1 MQRLLLASVACLFA
15 PGALGGG
22 IDQSGQP
29 VTLLF
34 RDGNYAEVS
43 LGYWMPTIRAEG
55 SAGNATENA
64 YGDLPDYSG
73 GIKKQFT
80 EAFSGA
86 LIIDQPY
93 GVIVN
98 YDLDYPAGDFAYAGT
113 QARPQSLGVT
123 GLLRYAVAPRWSV
136 HGGLRAI
143 RFGGD
148 VTLAGWGFGNA
159 LGLGTFVGIW
169 GGGGFGF
176 MMGATIPY
184 ALYLDAQSIPATP
197 ASSKRRA

>member
-80 EAFSGA
+80 EALSGA

-113 QARPQSLGVT
+113 QRPA
-123 GLLRYAVAPRWSV
+123 AVARGDRAAALC
-136 HGGLRAI
+136 GGAALERARRPARDPLR
-143 RFGGD
+143 
-148 VTLAGWGFGNA
+148 
-159 LGLGTFVGIW
+159 
-169 GGGGFGF
+169 
-176 MMGATIPY
+176 
-184 ALYLDAQSIPATP
+184 
-197 ASSKRRA
+197 RRA

>member
-1 MQRLLLASVACLFA
+1 MQRLLLASVACLLA

-80 EAFSGA
+80 ERFRGGADHRPALRRDRELRPRLPGGRLRLCRHAARGRSRSG
-86 LIIDQPY
+86 
-93 GVIVN
+93 
-98 YDLDYPAGDFAYAGT
+98 
-113 QARPQSLGVT
+113 
-123 GLLRYAVAPRWSV
+123 
-136 HGGLRAI
+136 
-143 RFGGD
+143 
-148 VTLAGWGFGNA
+148 
-159 LGLGTFVGIW
+159 
-169 GGGGFGF
+169 
-176 MMGATIPY
+176 
-184 ALYLDAQSIPATP
+184 
-197 ASSKRRA
+197 